1 MGVSGASPHPSPP
14 PDATLEA
21 HCASTL
27 STFSKFLQFHG
38 VCEFRQVCAL
48 LKGQKLFIS
57 YSLFIFIQGACP
69 QGAGLIFSLIFCK
82 QAAREATV
90 PLI

>member
-1 MGVSGASPHPSPP
+1 M
-14 PDATLEA
+14 TLKA
-21 HCASTL
+21 HCVTAL

-38 VCEFRQVCAL
+38 VCEFCQVCAL
-48 LKGQKLFIS
+48 LKGQKLFIP
-57 YSLFIFIQGACP
+57 YSLFIFIQEGCP